1 MLCPPFEQFEHFILG
16 DFPLVVFCHAAKVAS
31 CFCRVSHAWESCA
44 FISIHAIISLD
55 VSDVPDVVKKLMR
68 FSLMD
73 SCLPSNAC
81 NRNPFFAGWCSIIKD
96 CGNVVFDVCNG

>member
-1 MLCPPFEQFEHFILG
+1 M
-16 DFPLVVFCHAAKVAS
+16 
-31 CFCRVSHAWESCA
+31 FCRVSRAWEFCA
-44 FISIHAIISLD
+44 FVSMHAIISLD

-81 NRNPFFAGWCSIIKD
+81 NRKTIVHSLWVGAVSSKIVAMLSLMSVMVELKVEGSANRVDRIA
-96 CGNVVFDVCNG
+96 